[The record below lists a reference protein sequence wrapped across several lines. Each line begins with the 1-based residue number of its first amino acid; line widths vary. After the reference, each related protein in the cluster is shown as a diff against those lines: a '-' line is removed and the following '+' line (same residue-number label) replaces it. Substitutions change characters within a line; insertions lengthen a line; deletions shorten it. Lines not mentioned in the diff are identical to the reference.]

1 VKTASQP
8 NSFFMATQKKKKS
21 VAKKHSSKTNLAE
34 SVTSL
39 PNQFVREMRKGGVRC
54 LHLHL
59 RRAVRTVDRHFDF
72 ALEVVGLTANRFNI
86 LMTLGANPKGM
97 ELAPLAQLLVYDRST
112 LLRNL
117 EPLEEAKWISD
128 IPSDTKRARKISLTL
143 EGIQKL
149 KEGLVA
155 WNKAQKKA
163 ESVLGGTDYNLILKK
178 LRLLT
183 NQENFLAD

>member
-1 VKTASQP
+1 
-8 NSFFMATQKKKKS
+8 MAAHKKKKS
-21 VAKKHSSKTNLAE
+21 IASKHSRQTKEVEALS
-34 SVTSL
+34 SL

-54 LHLHL
+54 LHLNL

-117 EPLEEAKWISD
+117 EPLEKAKWISD
-128 IPSDTKRARKISLTL
+128 IPSDTKRARKISLTP
-143 EGIQKL
+143 EGVQKL
-149 KEGLVA
+149 KEGLIA

-163 ESVLGGTDYNLILKK
+163 ESILGGSDYNVILKK
-178 LRLLT
+178 LRLLA
-183 NQENFLAD
+183 NQEHFLDK